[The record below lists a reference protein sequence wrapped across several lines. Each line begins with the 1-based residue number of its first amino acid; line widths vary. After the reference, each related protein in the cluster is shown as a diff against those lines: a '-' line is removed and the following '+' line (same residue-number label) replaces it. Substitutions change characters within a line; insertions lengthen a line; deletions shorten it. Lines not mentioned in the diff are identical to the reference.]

1 MASIED
7 LLTEFSP
14 AFYSDD
20 FPVQFRLHQEIK
32 KRPDHKSI
40 IRSKAPLEYLKFKE
54 DLKLVRQV
62 LGLIHSSE
70 WSTVRESSTIKIES
84 RGGGSNF
91 ITKSTILLDS
101 NVFQVLSVLSEA
113 DLVTTW

>member
-1 MASIED
+1 MSSIPD
-7 LLTEFSP
+7 LLTEFNA

-20 FPVQFRLHQEIK
+20 FPAQFKIHQDIK
-32 KRPDHKSI
+32 KIADHKQE
-40 IRSKAPLEYLKFKE
+40 IRSKAPLEYLKFKD

-62 LGLIHSSE
+62 MGLIRTPDWSVVRQSE
-70 WSTVRESSTIKIES
+70 TIKIES

-113 DLVTTW
+113 DLVTLW